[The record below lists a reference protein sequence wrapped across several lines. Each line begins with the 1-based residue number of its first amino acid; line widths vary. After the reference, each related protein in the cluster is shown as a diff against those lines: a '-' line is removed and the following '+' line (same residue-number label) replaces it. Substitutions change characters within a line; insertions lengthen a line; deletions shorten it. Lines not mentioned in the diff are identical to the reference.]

1 MIPLTSKRYLTIAE
15 LAGTQTYYVYYGSN
29 TISLP
34 TVPSGITLTNNN
46 PSAGYFR
53 VQITSTTLGVFSNSY
68 VYATV
73 DGVDYKLYFDVV
85 GVDTRFK
92 IVPSCCTDNRN
103 IMWFNRYGGF
113 QNWNFTRKRTDS
125 INMEGTESTYENDLD
140 ITTADIGKVY
150 PTESIDVLIGKA
162 HIDVVSKL
170 KYSIRHYL
178 YNDVTGAFDTQI
190 KVVRESFDKYNNGGN
205 RYFDF
210 GFKYYKQRLN
220 VQCG

>member
-1 MIPLTSKRYLTIAE
+1 MITSKRYLTIAE
-15 LAGTQTYYVYYGSN
+15 LAGTLTYYVYYGSE

-34 TVPSGITLTNNN
+34 SVPSGITLTDAT

-85 GVDTRFK
+85 GIDTRFK
-92 IVPSCCTDNRN
+92 IVPACCDRN
-103 IMWFNRYGGF
+103 IAWFNRYGGF
-113 QNWNFTRKRTDS
+113 QNWAFSRKRTDG
-125 INMEGTESTYENDLD
+125 INIEGDEGIFENDLTL
-140 ITTADIGKVY
+140 TTSDVGKVY
-150 PTESIDVLIGKA
+150 PVESIDVLIGKN

-178 YNDVTGAFDTQI
+178 YNDTTGAFDTQI
-190 KVVRESFDKYNNGGN
+190 KVVRESFDKYNNVN

-210 GFKYYKQRLN
+210 GFQYYKERLQ

>member
-1 MIPLTSKRYLTIAE
+1 MITSKRYLTIAE
-15 LAGTQTYYVYYGSN
+15 LAGTLTYYVYYGSE

-34 TVPSGITLTNNN
+34 SVPSGITLTDAT

-68 VYATV
+68 VYATI

-85 GVDTRFK
+85 GIDTRFK
-92 IVPSCCTDNRN
+92 IVPACCDRN
-103 IMWFNRYGGF
+103 IAWFNRYGGF
-113 QNWNFTRKRTDS
+113 QNWNFSRKRTDG
-125 INMEGTESTYENDLD
+125 INIEGDEGTFENDLTL
-140 ITTADIGKVY
+140 TTSDIGKVY
-150 PTESIDVLIGKA
+150 PVESIDVLIGKN

-178 YNDVTGAFDTQI
+178 YNDETGAFDTQI
-190 KVVRESFDKYNNGGN
+190 KVVRESFDKYNNVN

-210 GFKYYKQRLN
+210 GFQYYKERLN

>member
-1 MIPLTSKRYLTIAE
+1 MITSKRYLTIAE
-15 LAGTQTYYVYYGSN
+15 LAGTLTYYVYYGSE

-34 TVPSGITLTNNN
+34 TVPSGITLTDAT

-85 GVDTRFK
+85 SIDTRFK
-92 IVPSCCTDNRN
+92 IVPACCDRN
-103 IMWFNRYGGF
+103 IAWFNRYGGF
-113 QNWNFTRKRTDS
+113 QNWAFSRKRTDG
-125 INMEGTESTYENDLD
+125 IEIEGDEGIFENDLTL
-140 ITTADIGKVY
+140 TTSDIGKVY
-150 PTESIDVLIGKA
+150 PVESIDVLIGKN

-190 KVVRESFDKYNNGGN
+190 KVVRESFDKYNNVN

-210 GFKYYKQRLN
+210 GFKYYKERLN
-220 VQCG
+220 VQCA

>member
-1 MIPLTSKRYLTIAE
+1 MITSKRYLTIAE
-15 LAGTQTYYVYYGSN
+15 LAGTLTYYVYYGSE

-34 TVPSGITLTNNN
+34 TVPSGITLTDNN

-53 VQITSTTLGVFSNSY
+53 VQIVSTTLGVFSNSY
-68 VYATV
+68 TYATI
-73 DGVDYKLYFDVV
+73 DGIDYKLYFDVV
-85 GVDTRFK
+85 SMDTRFK

-125 INMEGTESTYENDLD
+125 ISIEGDEGIFNNDLNL
-140 ITTADIGKVY
+140 TTSDVGKVY
-150 PTESIDVLIGKA
+150 PMETIEALIGKA
-162 HIDVVSKL
+162 HIDCVNKL

-178 YNDVTGAFDTQI
+178 YNETTGAFDTQI

-210 GFKYYKQRLN
+210 GFQYYKQRLP

>member
-1 MIPLTSKRYLTIAE
+1 MITNKRFLTIAE
-15 LAGTQTYYVYYGSN
+15 LAGTLTYYVYYGSE

-34 TVPSGITLTNNN
+34 TVPSGITLTDAN

-68 VYATV
+68 TYATV
-73 DGVDYKLYFDVV
+73 SGVNYKLYFDVV
-85 GVDTRFK
+85 SIDTRFK

-103 IMWFNRYGGF
+103 IAWFNRYGGF
-113 QNWNFTRKRTDS
+113 QNWNFVKKRTDG
-125 INMEGTESTYENDLD
+125 IEIEGNESVFENDLTL
-140 ITTADIGKVY
+140 TTSDVGKVY
-150 PTESIDVLIGKA
+150 PVESIDVLIGKS

-178 YNDVTGAFDTQI
+178 YNSETDAFDTQI
-190 KVVRESFDKYNNGGN
+190 KVVRESFDKYNNVN

-210 GFKYYKQRLN
+210 GFKYYKERLN
-220 VQCG
+220 VQCA

>member
-1 MIPLTSKRYLTIAE
+1 MITNKRFLTIAE
-15 LAGTQTYYVYYGSN
+15 LAGTLTYYVYYGSE

-34 TVPSGITLTNNN
+34 TVPSGITLTDAT

-68 VYATV
+68 TYATV
-73 DGVDYKLYFDVV
+73 YGVDYKLYFDVV
-85 GVDTRFK
+85 SIDTRFK
-92 IVPSCCTDNRN
+92 IVSTCCTDNRN

-125 INMEGTESTYENDLD
+125 VAIEGDEGIFNNDLD
-140 ITTADIGKVY
+140 LTTSDVGKVY

-162 HIDVVSKL
+162 HIDCVSKL

-178 YNDVTGAFDTQI
+178 YNEETGAFDTQI

-210 GFKYYKQRLN
+210 GFKYYKQRLE